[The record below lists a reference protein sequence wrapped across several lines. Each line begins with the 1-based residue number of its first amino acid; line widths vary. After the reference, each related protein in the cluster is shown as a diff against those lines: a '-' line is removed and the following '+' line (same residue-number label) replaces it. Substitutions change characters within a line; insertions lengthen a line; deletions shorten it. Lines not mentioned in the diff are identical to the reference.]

1 MSKKTAVLL
10 LAVLLAAGI
19 GGAACMYNDL
29 KDMAENQSF
38 AAAEEPAG
46 SSEASAEPKFQ
57 SAPDFPFRD
66 GDGNEYHLTDFV
78 GKPTIVNF
86 WTSWCGPCQN
96 EMPHF
101 EEAYTTYGEEINFLM
116 VNLTSYMGDSRE
128 RADTLIADNGY
139 TFPIYYDTSGNA
151 VSTYGIRGVPMT
163 LFIDADGLLK
173 AYANSSL
180 SADAL
185 QTAIDYIYTPE

>member
-1 MSKKTAVLL
+1 MNKKTAVLL

-19 GGAACMYNDL
+19 GGAAVMYNNL
-29 KDMAENQSF
+29 KAEHENKGL
-38 AAAEEPAG
+38 AAG
-46 SSEASAEPKFQ
+46 SAQSSASSEEVRFQ
-57 SAPDFPFRD
+57 PAPDFPFRD
-66 GDGNEYHLTDFV
+66 GEGNEYHLTDFA
-78 GKPTIVNF
+78 GKPTVVNF

-116 VNLTSYMGDSRE
+116 VNLTSYMGDTRE
-128 RADTLIADNGY
+128 KADALIADNGY

>member
-1 MSKKTAVLL
+1 M
-10 LAVLLAAGI
+10 
-19 GGAACMYNDL
+19 
-29 KDMAENQSF
+29 
-38 AAAEEPAG
+38 
-46 SSEASAEPKFQ
+46 
-57 SAPDFPFRD
+57 
-66 GDGNEYHLTDFV
+66 

-101 EEAYTTYGEEINFLM
+101 EQAYTTYGEDINFLM
-116 VNLTSYMGDSRE
+116 VNLTSYMGDTRE
-128 RADTLIADNGY
+128 KADALIEDGGY

-151 VSTYGIRGVPMT
+151 VNTYGIRGVPMT

-185 QTAIDYIYTPE
+185 QTGIDYIYTPE

>member
-10 LAVLLAAGI
+10 LAALLAAGI
-19 GGAACMYNDL
+19 GGAAVMYNDL
-29 KDMAENQSF
+29 KEAAENSGL
-38 AAAEEPAG
+38 AAAGSAQSSA
-46 SSEASAEPKFQ
+46 SSEKTEFQ
-57 SAPDFPFRD
+57 AAPDFPFRD
-66 GDGNEYHLTDFV
+66 GEGNEYHLTDFA

-116 VNLTSYMGDSRE
+116 VNLTSYMGDTRE
-128 RADTLIADNGY
+128 KADALVADNGY
-139 TFPIYYDTSGNA
+139 TFPVYYDTSGNA
-151 VSTYGIRGVPMT
+151 VNTYGIRGVPMT

-185 QTAIDYIYTPE
+185 QTGIDYIYTPE